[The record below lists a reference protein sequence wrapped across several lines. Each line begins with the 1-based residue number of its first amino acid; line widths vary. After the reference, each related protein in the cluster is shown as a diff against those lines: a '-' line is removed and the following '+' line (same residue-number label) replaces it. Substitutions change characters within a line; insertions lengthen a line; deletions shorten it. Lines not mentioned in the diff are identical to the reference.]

1 MTTFSVWAPKASE
14 RVDLVLPKDGG
25 RVEMRPT
32 ERSGPGDGGCR
43 PDSGGVSRS
52 GWWAVDLPE
61 AGPGTDY
68 LFSIDGGPG
77 FPDPRSEF
85 QPEGVHGPSR
95 VVDQGAFEWT
105 DDLWRGAAP
114 LSGALIYEAHIGTFT
129 PEGTFEAAIEKLPY
143 LVDLGVTHLELLPV
157 AEFPGRRG
165 WGYDG
170 VDLFAP
176 HHGYGG
182 PDGLKRLVDA
192 AHATGLGVILDV
204 VYNHL
209 GPDGNY
215 LGAYGPYFTDR
226 YNTHWGD
233 AVNYDD
239 AGSDEVRDFVCD
251 NACHWLEHYHID
263 GLRLDAVHA
272 IFDTSAV
279 HILEEMARRVSTLQA
294 RLGRRKFLI
303 AESDLNDPKLVR
315 APEAGGFGLDAAW
328 SDDFHHALHSAL
340 TGERAGYYEDF
351 GGLEPLGRA
360 LERGYVYAGDHSPHR
375 GRRHGRPLTGVPAH
389 RLLGYL
395 QNHDQ
400 VGNRA
405 AGERSSA
412 LMSTGR
418 LHIAAA
424 LVLCSPFV
432 PMLFQGEEWGAS
444 TPFQYF
450 TDHVDEELGR
460 AVSQGRRREF
470 AAFGWKPEDV
480 PDPQDPATF
489 ERSLLDWAELDKEP
503 HAGLLEWHKALV
515 ALRRRSPAL
524 SDGDF
529 NQVRATWDEAAQW
542 FCLTRG
548 PITVACNLADHPQ
561 PVPIPPG
568 GQAILLASDHSAE
581 VVNGAVRLAPDSVA
595 ILGPADLAA

>member
-1 MTTFSVWAPKASE
+1 MVTTFSVWAPKATE
-14 RVDLVLPKDGG
+14 RVDLVLPVEG
-25 RVEMRPT
+25 RRLDMTPAGRA
-32 ERSGPGDGGCR
+32 
-43 PDSGGVSRS
+43 
-52 GWWAVDLPE
+52 GWWQVEVPE
-61 AGPGTDY
+61 AEPGTDY
-68 LFSIDGGPG
+68 RFSLDGGPA

-95 VVDQGAFEWT
+95 VVDHSAFEWT

-114 LSGALIYEAHIGTFT
+114 LSGALIYEAHVGTFT
-129 PEGTFEAAIEKLPY
+129 PEGTFEAAIDRLPH

-157 AEFPGRRG
+157 VEFPGERG

-176 HHGYGG
+176 HHAYGG

-192 AHATGLGVILDV
+192 CHAAGIGVIIDV

-226 YNTHWGD
+226 YGTPWGD

-251 NACHWLEHYHID
+251 NACHWLEHYHAD

-279 HILEEMARRVSTLQA
+279 HILEEMAARVATLQA

-340 TGERAGYYEDF
+340 TGETAGYYEDF
-351 GGLEPLGRA
+351 GGLAPLGRA

-375 GRRHGRPLTGVPAH
+375 GRRHGRPLTGVPAS

-418 LHIAAA
+418 LQIAAA
-424 LVLCSPFV
+424 LVLLGPFV

-450 TDHVDEELGR
+450 TDHIDEELGR
-460 AVSQGRRREF
+460 LVSEGRRREF
-470 AAFGWKPEDV
+470 GAFGWKPEDV
-480 PDPQDPATF
+480 PDPQDRATF
-489 ERSLLDWAELDKEP
+489 ERSLLDWAELDKDP
-503 HAGLLEWHKALV
+503 HAGLLEWHKELIR
-515 ALRRRSPAL
+515 LRRQIPAL
-524 SDGDF
+524 SDGNFD
-529 NQVRATWDEAAQW
+529 NVETAWDEDEQW
-542 FCLTRG
+542 FRLTRSE
-548 PITVACNLADHPQ
+548 ITVAVNLAEQAQ
-561 PVPIPPG
+561 PVPVPDR
-568 GQAILLASDHSAE
+568 AVTVLLASDADATG
-581 VVNGAVRLAPDSVA
+581 VTGAAVTLPPDGVA
-595 ILGPADLAA
+595 VLGPR

>member
-1 MTTFSVWAPKASE
+1 MTTFSVWAPKATQ
-14 RVDLVLPKDGG
+14 RVDLVLRGEG
-25 RVEMRPT
+25 RRIDMAPA
-32 ERSGPGDGGCR
+32 GQ
-43 PDSGGVSRS
+43 S
-52 GWWAVDLPE
+52 GWWAVDVPE

-68 LFSIDGGPG
+68 QFSLDGGPA
-77 FPDPRSEF
+77 FPDPRSPF
-85 QPEGVHGPSR
+85 QPDGVHGPSR
-95 VVDQGAFEWT
+95 VVDHEAFGWT

-114 LSGALIYEAHIGTFT
+114 LSGALVYEAHIGTFT
-129 PEGTFEAAIEKLPY
+129 PEGTFQSAIGRLGH
-143 LVDLGVTHLELLPV
+143 LVQLGVTHLELLPV
-157 AEFPGRRG
+157 AEFPGERG

-176 HHGYGG
+176 HHAYGG
-182 PDGLKRLVDA
+182 PDGLKALVDA
-192 AHATGLGVILDV
+192 CHGAGLGVIIDV

-215 LGAYGPYFTDR
+215 LSAYGPYFTDR
-226 YNTHWGD
+226 YNTPWGE
-233 AVNYDD
+233 AVNYDG
-239 AGSDEVRDFVCD
+239 AGSNEVRDFVCD
-251 NACHWLEHYHID
+251 NACHWLEHYHAD

-272 IFDTSAV
+272 IFDTSAL
-279 HILEEMARRVSTLQA
+279 HILEEMARRVATLQA

-340 TGERAGYYEDF
+340 TGETTGYYEDF

-360 LERGYVYAGDHSPHR
+360 LERGYVYAGDYSPHR
-375 GRRHGRPLTGVPAH
+375 GRRHGRPLAGVPAS

-405 AGERSSA
+405 TGERSSM

-418 LHIAAA
+418 LHLAAA
-424 LVLCSPFV
+424 LVLCAPFV

-450 TDHVDEELGR
+450 TDHVDPELGR
-460 AVSQGRRREF
+460 LVSEGRRREF
-470 AAFGWKPEDV
+470 SAFGWKPDDV
-480 PDPQDPATF
+480 PDPQDRATF
-489 ERSLLDWAELDKEP
+489 ERSILDWAELDKEP
-503 HAGLLEWHKALV
+503 HAELLEWHKALI
-515 ALRRRSPAL
+515 ALRRRLPEL

-529 NQVRATWDEAAQW
+529 DAVHPTWDEDAAW

-548 PITVACNLADHPQ
+548 PVTIAGNLAAATQ
-561 PVPIPPG
+561 AVPVPVE
-568 GQAILLASDHSAE
+568 ATTILLASDPPATH
-581 VVNGAVRLAPDSVA
+581 LAAGTVTLPPDAVA
-595 ILGPADLAA
+595 IVSG

>member
-1 MTTFSVWAPKASE
+1 VAKFSVWAPKAAE
-14 RVDLVLPKDGG
+14 RVDLVLPNRRG
-25 RVEMRPT
+25 RVEMVPDGRP
-32 ERSGPGDGGCR
+32 
-43 PDSGGVSRS
+43 
-52 GWWAVDLPE
+52 GWWAVDVPD

-68 LFSIDGGPG
+68 LFSVDGGPG
-77 FPDPRSEF
+77 VPDPRSEF

-95 VVDQGAFEWT
+95 VVDHPAFEWT

-114 LSGALIYEAHIGTFT
+114 LSGALIYEAHVGTFT
-129 PEGTFEAAIEKLPY
+129 PEATFEAAIEKLPH
-143 LVDLGVTHLELLPV
+143 LVDLGVTHLELMPV
-157 AEFPGRRG
+157 VEFPGARG

-176 HHGYGG
+176 HHAYGG

-192 AHATGLGVILDV
+192 AHAAGLGVILDV

-215 LGAYGPYFTDR
+215 LGVYGPYFTSR
-226 YNTHWGD
+226 YNTPWGD
-233 AVNYDD
+233 AINYDD
-239 AGSDEVRDFVCD
+239 AGSDEVRNFVCD
-251 NACHWLEHYHID
+251 NACFWLEQYHVD

-279 HILEEMARRVSTLQA
+279 HILEEMARRVWTLQS

-340 TGERAGYYEDF
+340 TGEKAGYYEDF
-351 GGLEPLGRA
+351 GGLAPLARA
-360 LERGYVYAGDHSPHR
+360 LERGYVYTGGHSAFR
-375 GRRHGRPLTGVPAH
+375 GRRHGRPLTGVPAN

-395 QNHDQ
+395 QTHDQ

-412 LMSTGR
+412 LLSTGR
-418 LHIAAA
+418 LSIAAA

-432 PMLFQGEEWGAS
+432 PLLFEGEEWGAS

-450 TDHVDEELGR
+450 TDHIDEELGR

-489 ERSLLDWAELDKEP
+489 ERSILDWAELAKEP
-503 HAGLLEWHKALV
+503 HARLLEWHKRLIT
-515 ALRRRSPAL
+515 LRRQIPAL

-529 NQVRATWDEAAQW
+529 NNVQTTWDEAAQW
-542 FCLTRG
+542 FCLHRG
-548 PITVACNLADHPQ
+548 SITIATNLASAPQ
-561 PVPIPPG
+561 AVPVP
-568 GQAILLASDHSAE
+568 AEATTMLLSSDATAVLE
-581 VVNGAVRLAPDSVA
+581 DGAVRLAPDSVA
-595 ILGPADLAA
+595 ILGPDGLAA